1 MFSNRTLLTGNPAAG
16 NGTNV
21 FASSEASESWPG
33 AGSHSVWWEYVP
45 RTSGT
50 MTVSTLGSSFDTILA
65 VYSNPDNTLPD
76 LVWVGENDDCSFP
89 YSVTSCVTAAA
100 TANTS
105 YVFQVVGYNPLLTG
119 QIHITVVVV

>member
-21 FASSEASESWPG
+21 FASSEAYESWPG

-50 MTVSTLGSSFDTILA
+50 MTVSTLSSFDTLLA
-65 VYSNPDNTLPD
+65 VYNNPDNTLPD
-76 LVWVGENDDCSFP
+76 LVSVGENDDCESWL
-89 YSVTSCVTAAA
+89 TSCVTAAV

-105 YVFQVVGYNPLLTG
+105 YVFQVVGVNPFSTG